1 MYCLPVAH
9 SISTRYASNMNYRV
23 PLFTTN
29 RGQKSI
35 KFTGPK
41 VWSQIPLEI
50 KEIGFRKPFSRGMK
64 NYLLN
69 IIAEKSRN
77 LPVQSKTPP
86 WQIDNELLNIF
97 NTTDD
102 ETFYGFD
109 MLSLTKLFESDLETS
124 DFLGFDLL
132 SLTELFQNKTTDSEF
147 LGF

>member
-1 MYCLPVAH
+1 
-9 SISTRYASNMNYRV
+9 
-23 PLFTTN
+23 
-29 RGQKSI
+29 
-35 KFTGPK
+35 
-41 VWSQIPLEI
+41 
-50 KEIGFRKPFSRGMK
+50 MK

-69 IIAEKSRN
+69 ILAEKSRN

-86 WQIDNELLNIF
+86 WQTDREKPNELLNIF

-109 MLSLTKLFESDLETS
+109 MLSLTELFESDLENS
-124 DFLGFDLL
+124 DFLGFDML